1 MGKRSRKATRAVSTL
16 HREGDALLAEI
27 IRLSAVAQRIH
38 MPVTAAVLRQVSE
51 TGVAELRAAES
62 ALQEELVA
70 HGRLVHA

>member
-1 MGKRSRKATRAVSTL
+1 MGKRMRTATRAVRTL
-16 HREGDALLAEI
+16 HQEGDGLLAEI

-51 TGVAELRAAES
+51 TGVAELRAAET

-70 HGRLVHA
+70 HGRLIEA